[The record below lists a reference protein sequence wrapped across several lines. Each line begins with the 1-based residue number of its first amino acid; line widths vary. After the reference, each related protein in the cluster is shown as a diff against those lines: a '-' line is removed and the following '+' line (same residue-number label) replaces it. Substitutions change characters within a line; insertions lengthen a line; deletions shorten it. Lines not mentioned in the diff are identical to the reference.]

1 MDDFG
6 SKFWYFQAYFI
17 WVKTEFLKPKHL
29 GICLIKKL
37 YENSQIGKIDYLL
50 KQIRLKVII

>member
-29 GICLIKKL
+29 GNCLIKKL
-37 YENSQIGKIDYLL
+37 YENSQIGKIDYF
-50 KQIRLKVII
+50 